1 MQNDAPFLGRI
12 PTFAFVLLCLGASIS
27 GAAVLLLVAAFALSF
42 VEFMIGVE
50 PQLIYQGPTLIF
62 AIITGGILP
71 TVLLVRRRRKY
82 RCQQPMP
89 PNIPSNSDKA
99 DNLRKPNQQ
108 TEGSSQS
115 DFIPRNGRASESPI
129 EKIWYYADGGKR
141 TGPVAA
147 SDIEELLARRQI
159 DKNVEVWRKGMKDW
173 VPIHETELVNKIDDV
188 TPPLPSYA
196 VNNIVVWLLAF
207 SPLIFAAIDQTMKQQ
222 QVLQMLGG
230 DVSSLNSLLSGN
242 VAGIPWFV
250 PGAIYFVLC
259 VIDINLLYRAGY
271 RAWYLGASAFLF
283 SPIYPFVRASR
294 LKQPPYYGFVFI
306 VCLLL
311 QGFA

>member
-12 PTFAFVLLCLGASIS
+12 LTFTFVLLCLGASIF
-27 GAAVLLLVAAFALSF
+27 GAAVLFLAAAFGLSF

-50 PQLIYQGPTLIF
+50 PQLIYQGPALIF
-62 AIITGGILP
+62 FIIIGGILP
-71 TVLLVRRRRKY
+71 TMLLIRRRRKY
-82 RCQQPMP
+82 RCPQPTP
-89 PNIPSNSDKA
+89 PNILSHRDRT
-99 DNLRKPNQQ
+99 DNLRKPEQ
-108 TEGSSQS
+108 TEGTSQS
-115 DFIPRNGRASESPI
+115 DFISNNNRAAEPRI

-188 TPPLPSYA
+188 TPPLPSHA
-196 VNNIVVWLLAF
+196 VNNIIVWLLAF

-230 DVSSLNSLLSGN
+230 NVSSLNSLLSGN